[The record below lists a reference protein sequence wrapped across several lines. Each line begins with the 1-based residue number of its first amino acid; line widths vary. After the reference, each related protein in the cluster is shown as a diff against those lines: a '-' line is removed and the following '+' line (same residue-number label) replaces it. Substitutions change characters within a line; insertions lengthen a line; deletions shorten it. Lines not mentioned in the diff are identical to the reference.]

1 MATGLA
7 GATVKAASD
16 DVAAVESASAEP
28 SPWPVRNS
36 RQRTR
41 DVKRDAVIRAAARAF
56 SERGYHNTSI
66 DEIAPAL
73 NVTKPTI
80 YYYVANKEQLLLECI
95 LTGLERVLAPFRRPR
110 PPGMNAREQLNE
122 TIRHYAQAIAS
133 EYGGCMVR
141 AEDLGL
147 APDSLAS
154 IKKLKSEIDHAI
166 RQLLEEGT
174 RDGSIETHDLKMSAF
189 ALAGAL
195 NWIAHWYRE
204 NQSMTAPEIAEPFV
218 RIFNLGLAPR
228 TELAQSAAGAAARGR
243 ARPSSAP
250 ARAARRAARRRSG

>member
-1 MATGLA
+1 M
-7 GATVKAASD
+7 KAAGD
-16 DVAAVESASAEP
+16 DLAEVESAAADA
-28 SPWPVRNS
+28 SPWPVRSS

-41 DVKRDAVIRAAARAF
+41 DVKREAVIRAAARAF

-66 DEIAPAL
+66 DEIAAAL

-95 LTGLERVLAPFRRPR
+95 LTGLERVLEPFRRPR
-110 PPGMNAREQLNE
+110 PPGMSSLEQLNA
-122 TIRHYAQAIAS
+122 TIRHYAEAIAS

-147 APDSLAS
+147 APASLAR

-166 RQLLEEGT
+166 RQLLEEGA
-174 RDGSIETHDLKMSAF
+174 RDGSIDTHDPKMTAF

-204 NQSMTAPEIAEPFV
+204 NQSMTAAEIAEAFV

-228 TELAQSAAGAAARGR
+228 AETATSPASIP
-243 ARPSSAP
+243 ARPP
-250 ARAARRAARRRSG
+250 ARPGRRPRGTPPVRLKP

>member
-1 MATGLA
+1 M
-7 GATVKAASD
+7 KAASD
-16 DVAAVESASAEP
+16 DLAELESAPADT
-28 SPWPVRNS
+28 SPWPVRS
-36 RQRTR
+36 ARQRTR
-41 DVKRDAVIRAAARAF
+41 DVKREAVIRAAARAF

-66 DEIAPAL
+66 DEIAAAL

-110 PPGMNAREQLNE
+110 AAGVSAREQLND

-147 APDSLAS
+147 APASLAR

-166 RQLLEEGT
+166 RQLLEEGA
-174 RDGSIETHDLKMSAF
+174 RDGSIDTPDSKMTAF

-204 NQSMTAPEIAEPFV
+204 NQSMTAAEIAEAFV

-228 TELAQSAAGAAARGR
+228 SQSA
-243 ARPSSAP
+243 PPP
-250 ARAARRAARRRSG
+250 ARAAARPRARQDHAPRGTPRARSKP

>member
-1 MATGLA
+1 LQEAVM
-7 GATVKAASD
+7 KAASD
-16 DVAAVESASAEP
+16 EVVAGSVETAPVDA
-28 SPWPVRNS
+28 SPWPVRDS

-41 DVKRDAVIRAAARAF
+41 DVKREAVIRAAARAF

-66 DEIAPAL
+66 DEIAAAL

-110 PPGMNAREQLNE
+110 PPAMSAREQLNE
-122 TIRHYAQAIAS
+122 IIRHYAEAIAS

-147 APDSLAS
+147 AAASLAR
-154 IKKLKSEIDHAI
+154 IKKLKSEIDHGI
-166 RQLLEEGT
+166 RQLLEEGA
-174 RDGSIETHDLKMSAF
+174 RDGSIDTHDPKMSAF

-204 NQSMTAPEIAEPFV
+204 NQSMTAAQIAEAFV

-228 TELAQSAAGAAARGR
+228 
-243 ARPSSAP
+243 
-250 ARAARRAARRRSG
+250 

>member
-1 MATGLA
+1 M
-7 GATVKAASD
+7 KAASEEVED
-16 DVAAVESASAEP
+16 GSFEAAPTED
-28 SPWPVRNS
+28 SPWPARS
-36 RQRTR
+36 ARQRTR
-41 DVKRDAVIRAAARAF
+41 DLKREAVIRAAARAF

-66 DEIAPAL
+66 DEIAAAL

-110 PPGMNAREQLNE
+110 PLAVSAREQLNDI
-122 TIRHYAQAIAS
+122 IRHYAQAIAS

-147 APDSLAS
+147 APASLAR
-154 IKKLKSEIDHAI
+154 IKKLKSEIDHGI
-166 RQLLEEGT
+166 RQLLEDGA
-174 RDGSIETHDLKMSAF
+174 RDGSIDTHDAKMSAF

-204 NQSMTAPEIAEPFV
+204 NQSMTPPEIAEAFV
-218 RIFNLGLAPR
+218 HIFNFGLAPR
-228 TELAQSAAGAAARGR
+228 KS
-243 ARPSSAP
+243 
-250 ARAARRAARRRSG
+250 

>member
-1 MATGLA
+1 MAARLWPQGRDVTKADKDRSEGLDA
-7 GATVKAASD
+7 NDAA
-16 DVAAVESASAEP
+16 AEA
-28 SPWPVRNS
+28 SPWPVRS
-36 RQRTR
+36 ARQRNR
-41 DVKRDAVIRAAARAF
+41 VVKREAVIRAAARAF
-56 SERGYHNTSI
+56 NAKGYYNTSI
-66 DEIAPAL
+66 DDIAAAL

-110 PPGMNAREQLNE
+110 PPGVSAREQLNE
-122 TIRHYAQAIAS
+122 NIRHYAQAIAS

-147 APDSLAS
+147 APASLAR

-166 RQLLEEGT
+166 RQLLEEGA
-174 RDGSIETHDLKMSAF
+174 RDGSIDTHDPKMTAF

-204 NQSMTAPEIAEPFV
+204 NQSMTAAEIAEAFV
-218 RIFNLGLAPR
+218 RIFNFGLTPR
-228 TELAQSAAGAAARGR
+228 ADAARPMTPVGSRQRR
-243 ARPSSAP
+243 ARRGASA
-250 ARAARRAARRRSG
+250 RSKP

>member
-1 MATGLA
+1 M
-7 GATVKAASD
+7 KAASD
-16 DVAAVESASAEP
+16 DVAAVESAPADT
-28 SPWPVRNS
+28 SPWPMRNS
-36 RQRTR
+36 RQGTR
-41 DVKRDAVIRAAARAF
+41 DVKREAVIRAAARAF

-66 DEIAPAL
+66 DEIAAAL

-110 PPGMNAREQLNE
+110 PAGMSAREQLNE

-147 APDSLAS
+147 APASLAR
-154 IKKLKSEIDHAI
+154 IKQLKSEIDHGI
-166 RQLLEEGT
+166 RQ
-174 RDGSIETHDLKMSAF
+174 HLKMSAF

-204 NQSMTAPEIAEPFV
+204 NQSMTAAEIAEAFV
-218 RIFNLGLAPR
+218 GIFNLGLAPR
-228 TELAQSAAGAAARGR
+228 
-243 ARPSSAP
+243 
-250 ARAARRAARRRSG
+250 

>member
-1 MATGLA
+1 M
-7 GATVKAASD
+7 KADSD
-16 DVAAVESASAEP
+16 DLAEGEAAAADA
-28 SPWPVRNS
+28 SPWPVRSS

-41 DVKRDAVIRAAARAF
+41 DVKREAVIRAAARAF

-66 DEIAPAL
+66 DEIAAAL

-110 PPGMNAREQLNE
+110 PAGMSAREQLNG

-147 APDSLAS
+147 APASLAR

-166 RQLLEEGT
+166 RQLLEEGV
-174 RDGSIETHDLKMSAF
+174 RDGSIDTQDPKMSAF

-204 NQSMTAPEIAEPFV
+204 NQSMTAAQIAEAFV
-218 RIFNLGLAPR
+218 GIFNLGLAPR
-228 TELAQSAAGAAARGR
+228 SQPAQLPGSAAT
-243 ARPSSAP
+243 RPRRPVRSS
-250 ARAARRAARRRSG
+250 RAAPPVRLKP

>member
-1 MATGLA
+1 M
-7 GATVKAASD
+7 KAAGD
-16 DVAAVESASAEP
+16 ELAEGAVSSASTDS
-28 SPWPVRNS
+28 SPWPVRS
-36 RQRTR
+36 PRQHTR
-41 DVKRDAVIRAAARAF
+41 DVKREAVIRAAARAF
-56 SERGYHNTSI
+56 SERGYHNTSL
-66 DEIAPAL
+66 DEIAAAL

-95 LTGLERVLAPFRRPR
+95 LTGLERVLEPFRRPR
-110 PPGMNAREQLNE
+110 PPGMSAREQLNA

-147 APDSLAS
+147 APASLAR
-154 IKKLKSEIDHAI
+154 IKQLKSEIDHAI
-166 RQLLEEGT
+166 RQLLEEGA
-174 RDGSIETHDLKMSAF
+174 RDGSIDTHDPKMTAF

-204 NQSMTAPEIAEPFV
+204 NQSMTAAEIAEAFV

-228 TELAQSAAGAAARGR
+228 VESAQPPPSAT
-243 ARPSSAP
+243 ARPRRTP
-250 ARAARRAARRRSG
+250 RGARPVRLKP